1 MKKIAFVCDGGNF
14 PNGAFEFLKMLN
26 DAAPVSV
33 RGIFFEPIDFQQLV
47 SISYIPVAGPYVK
60 LKEEERALVKKSREE
75 FTKKCESAGISYTVD
90 TGDQEWVAD
99 LFAKE
104 TRFAD
109 LAIVSEELFCS
120 DFSDNQPNVFMQ
132 EALRM
137 AECPVVLVPENFEL
151 VDRIVI
157 AYDGKKESMFALKQ
171 FCYVLSELT
180 GKLAEFVYVKDEES
194 EEIPDMN
201 LLKEYSRLHFDSLGV
216 AKLHF
221 DAHKY
226 FSSWAEDKKHAMLV
240 SGSYSRSSV
249 SNFLKS
255 SFASQVVHEHQ
266 MPVFIAHRN

>member
-26 DAAPVSV
+26 DAEPVFA
-33 RGIFFEPIDFQQLV
+33 RGIFFEPVDLQQLV

-60 LKEEERALVKKSREE
+60 LKEEERELVKKSRDE
-75 FTKKCESAGISYTVD
+75 FAKRCVD
-90 TGDQEWVAD
+90 TGINYSADDRDVEWVGE

-109 LAIVSEELFCS
+109 LAIMSEELFCS

-137 AECPVVLVPENFEL
+137 AECPVLLVPENFTSLE
-151 VDRIVI
+151 RILF

-171 FCYVLSELT
+171 FCYLLPQ
-180 GKLAEFVYVKDEES
+180 LAEKPAEVVYIKNEES
-194 EEIPDMN
+194 ENIPDLD
-201 LLKEYSRLHFDSLGV
+201 LLKEYSRMCLGSPGV
-216 AKLHF
+216 SKLHF
-221 DAHKY
+221 DAHRY
-226 FSSWAEDKKHAMLV
+226 FSTWAEEKKRPLLV
-240 SGSYSRSSV
+240 TGSYSRSSI
-249 SNFLKS
+249 SNFMKS
-255 SFASQVVHEHQ
+255 SFASQVVHWHQ